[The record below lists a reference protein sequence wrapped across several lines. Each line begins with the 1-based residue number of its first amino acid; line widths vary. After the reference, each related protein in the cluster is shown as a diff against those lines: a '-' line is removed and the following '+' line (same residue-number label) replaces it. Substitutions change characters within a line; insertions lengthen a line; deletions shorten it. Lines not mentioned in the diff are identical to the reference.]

1 MVGGL
6 FSGTWAG
13 TSDPG
18 FGISTEDVA
27 TIQQQLRGIPITVNH
42 NGLYDAIRQVDAA
55 GETLTAATFSRA
67 LGAGPALK
75 SRPVGRVLETGGG
88 TDVVFSLGDNFSGLQ
103 ELVRAGLFNHLSLT
117 HVDNGGKKEPLEL
130 SLTVDPARSGA
141 NIVKEYKPVDLRI
154 LNTRPIMNA
163 EATATDTAAPME
175 TETPKEI
182 PAAAAAAAAAAEA
195 SAEPT
200 PMETV
205 LKTLP
210 ADLQEVLLKRLGE
223 YQSSNEELRKQ
234 AEESKTAAD
243 NAAKMLGE
251 READGALV
259 KDQIEYLRTLLDQS
273 GNSVESE
280 RIADVGGYLD
290 KGTLG
295 HHQMALER
303 VVTACSRALANATS
317 GGARP
322 QKRRAVESAGSK
334 PAGAGAPAGAAAA
347 APAAPALDSSVR
359 NLLRSQF
366 DNF

>member
-6 FSGTWAG
+6 FSGTWSG
-13 TSDPG
+13 TPEPG
-18 FGISTEDVA
+18 YGISTADVPD
-27 TIQQQLRGIPITVNH
+27 IQQQLCGIPITVNH

-67 LGAGPALK
+67 LGTGSALK
-75 SRPVGRVLETGGG
+75 SRAVGRVLDTGAG
-88 TDVVFSLGDNFSGLQ
+88 TDVVFTLGDNFSGLQ
-103 ELVRAGLFNHLSLT
+103 KLVRAGLFNHLSLT

-130 SLTVDPARSGA
+130 SLTVDPARTGA

-154 LNTRPIMNA
+154 LNTRPTMSA
-163 EATATDTAAPME
+163 EVAATDTAAPME
-175 TETPKEI
+175 TVTETPKEI
-182 PAAAAAAAAAAEA
+182 PAAEPAAE
-195 SAEPT
+195 ST
-200 PMETV
+200 PMEAV

-210 ADLQEVLLKRLGE
+210 ADLQEVLIKRLGE
-223 YQSSNEELRKQ
+223 YQSSNEDLRKQ
-234 AEESKTAAD
+234 AEENKTAAE

-259 KDQIEYLRTLLDQS
+259 KDQIAYLQTLLHQS
-273 GNSVESE
+273 DNSIEAQ

-290 KGTLG
+290 KNTLG
-295 HHQMALER
+295 HTQMALER
-303 VVTACSRALANATS
+303 VVTACSRALANGTS

-366 DNF
+366 DAF

>member
-13 TSDPG
+13 TSEPG
-18 FGISTEDVA
+18 YGISTEDVA
-27 TIQQQLRGIPITVNH
+27 PIQQQLRGIPITVNH

-55 GETLTAATFSRA
+55 GETLTAATFSKA

-88 TDVVFSLGDNFSGLQ
+88 TDVVFTLGDNFSGLQ

-154 LNTRPIMNA
+154 LNTRPIMSA
-163 EATATDTAAPME
+163 ETTAADTAAPME
-175 TETPKEI
+175 TVTETPKEV
-182 PAAAAAAAAAAEA
+182 PAAAAAAEA
-195 SAEPT
+195 TAEPT

-210 ADLQEVLLKRLGE
+210 ADLQEVLIKRLGE

-234 AEESKTAAD
+234 AEESKTAAE

-259 KDQIEYLRTLLDQS
+259 KDQIAYLRTLLDQS
-273 GNSVESE
+273 GNSLESE

-295 HHQMALER
+295 HTQMALER
-303 VVTACSRALANATS
+303 VVTACSRALANGTS

>member
-6 FSGTWAG
+6 FSGTWSG
-13 TSDPG
+13 TSEPG
-18 FGISTEDVA
+18 YGISTADVPD
-27 TIQQQLRGIPITVNH
+27 IQQQLCGIPVTVNH

-75 SRPVGRVLETGGG
+75 SKPVGRVLDTGPG
-88 TDVVFSLGDNFSGLQ
+88 TDVVFRLGDNFSGLQ

-130 SLTVDPARSGA
+130 SLTVDPARTGA

-154 LNTRPIMNA
+154 LNTTPLMSA
-163 EATATDTAAPME
+163 EVAATDTATPME
-175 TETPKEI
+175 TVNETPTEI
-182 PAAAAAAAAAAEA
+182 PAAAEAA
-195 SAEPT
+195 AEPT
-200 PMETV
+200 PMEAV

-210 ADLQEVLLKRLGE
+210 ADLQEVLIKRLGE

-234 AEESKTAAD
+234 AEESKTAAE

-259 KDQIEYLRTLLDQS
+259 KDQIAYLRTLLDQS

-295 HHQMALER
+295 HTQMALER
-303 VVTACSRALANATS
+303 VVTACSRALANGTS

-334 PAGAGAPAGAAAA
+334 PAGAPAGAAAA

>member
-13 TSDPG
+13 TSEPG
-18 FGISTEDVA
+18 YGISTEDVPG
-27 TIQQQLRGIPITVNH
+27 IQQQLRGIPITVNH

-55 GETLTAATFSRA
+55 GETLTAATFSKA
-67 LGAGPALK
+67 LDAGPALK

-154 LNTRPIMNA
+154 LNTRPIMSA
-163 EATATDTAAPME
+163 EATATDTTAPME
-175 TETPKEI
+175 TETPNEI
-182 PAAAAAAAAAAEA
+182 PAAAAVAEA
-195 SAEPT
+195 AEPT

-210 ADLQEVLLKRLGE
+210 ADLQEV
-223 YQSSNEELRKQ
+223 RKQ
-234 AEESKTAAD
+234 AEESKIAAE

-347 APAAPALDSSVR
+347 APAAPALDSNVR

>member
-18 FGISTEDVA
+18 YGISTEDVA

-55 GETLTAATFSRA
+55 GETLTAATFSKA

-154 LNTRPIMNA
+154 LNTRPIMSA
-163 EATATDTAAPME
+163 EATATDAAAPME
-175 TETPKEI
+175 TVTETPKEV
-182 PAAAAAAAAAAEA
+182 PAAAEA
-195 SAEPT
+195 TAEPT

-223 YQSSNEELRKQ
+223 YQTSNEELRKQ
-234 AEESKTAAD
+234 AEESKTAAE
-243 NAAKMLGE
+243 NATKMLGE

-334 PAGAGAPAGAAAA
+334 PAGAGAPAAAAAA